1 MARFDKRETQRQ
13 RDYRTGIRGSALG
26 AVVDTRDIDQ
36 LLRRLELR
44 DKEGKKVIKMAC
56 RMALEVINEET
67 AQEAAA
73 LNLKESGKGWRKLLT
88 KKGSYIY
95 RNRRNSAGI
104 FWFYTAINY
113 KKPILRISHLV
124 EKGFNH
130 IKSGLVAG
138 NWFRKEAFRKKQKE
152 ALKRLELNLLYGIDK
167 LHKGEKIPNL
177 SQWRKGAPK

>member
-13 RDYRTGIRGSALG
+13 RDSRTGIRGSSLG
-26 AVVDTRDIDQ
+26 AIVDTKDTDR
-36 LLRRLELR
+36 LLKSLELKN
-44 DKEGKKVIKMAC
+44 KEGKNVIKKSC
-56 RMALEVINEET
+56 RMALEIINEET
-67 AQEAAA
+67 AREAAA
-73 LNLKESGKGWRKLLT
+73 LNLKDSGKGWRKLLT

-95 RNRRNSAGI
+95 RNRRNSAGK

-130 IKSGLVAG
+130 VKSGLVAG
-138 NWFRKEAFRKKQKE
+138 HSYRKEAFRKKQKQ
-152 ALKRLELNLLYGIDK
+152 ALKTLELNLLYGLDLINRGK
-167 LHKGEKIPNL
+167 KIPNL